1 MVGAYFPSFAGIILA
16 ICCFV
21 VAGLQPVGFVG
32 VLRVCHRPFPL
43 LYPLFHLQSEE
54 QRPPHLRWRLV
65 IDEQEKTS
73 TYRWYSLL
81 NMLAVL
87 SSFAAAAGLIISSAT
102 KHAPAIGK
110 CRVSHFTFFKSS
122 FDPFS
127 PLPLH
132 FHLCSN
138 GAYFGDR
145 E

>member
-32 VLRVCHRPFPL
+32 VLRVSHNSLPL
-43 LYPLFHLQSEE
+43 PYPTLHLQSEE

-87 SSFAAAAGLIISSAT
+87 SAFAAAAGLIISSAT

-110 CRVSHFTFFKSS
+110 CRVSNFTCSLSS
-122 FDPFS
+122 TPPFS
-127 PLPLH
+127 SLPLR
-132 FHLCSN
+132 FRLCSN
-138 GAYFGDR
+138 RAYIADQ